1 MKLAAAAGI
10 GAAASLSL
18 SYLLAQKTAS
28 TAVAKS
34 AALPAAT
41 FAPEELAQVAAPVSG
56 TMLLCVQNL
65 AVSGANQVLLNL
77 VEGCVWK
84 GNIVLVSPSLG
95 PFAKEFSA
103 LGVAVRI
110 GVLGDLLR
118 HVRDVRV
125 AICNTIMTAHNVLE
139 CQANG
144 IPAMWILHE

>member
-34 AALPAAT
+34 AALPKAT
-41 FAPEELAQVAAPVSG
+41 FAPDALAQVAAPVSG

-77 VEGCVWK
+77 VEGTVWK
-84 GNIVLVSPSLG
+84 GNVVLLSPTLG
-95 PFAKEFSA
+95 PFAKEFA
-103 LGVAVRI
+103 TLGVAVRI
-110 GVLGDLLR
+110 GDLDQLLK
-118 HVRDVRV
+118 HIRDVRI
-125 AICNTIMTAHNVLE
+125 ALCNT
-139 CQANG
+139 
-144 IPAMWILHE
+144 